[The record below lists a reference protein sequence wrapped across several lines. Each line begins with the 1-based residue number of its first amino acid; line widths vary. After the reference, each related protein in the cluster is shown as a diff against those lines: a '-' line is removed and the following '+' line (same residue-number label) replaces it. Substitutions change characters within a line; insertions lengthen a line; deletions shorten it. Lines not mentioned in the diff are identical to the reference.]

1 LFFGLESLSGNCLV
15 SRSGIVTERNPKQRQ
30 IDSDEL
36 QGVIQNP
43 FAFYFLILRGFIGS
57 IQTLPYD
64 STRMFSKEF
73 DVQNERLLWN
83 RNNLIQCLRG
93 ERSGAH

>member
-1 LFFGLESLSGNCLV
+1 M
-15 SRSGIVTERNPKQRQ
+15 
-30 IDSDEL
+30 
-36 QGVIQNP
+36 GVQSP
-43 FAFYFLILRGFIGS
+43 RWKSTMGVQS
-57 IQTLPYD
+57 PVHCLPYD

>member
-1 LFFGLESLSGNCLV
+1 M
-15 SRSGIVTERNPKQRQ
+15 
-30 IDSDEL
+30 
-36 QGVIQNP
+36 GVQSP
-43 FAFYFLILRGFIGS
+43 VHC
-57 IQTLPYD
+57 LPYD